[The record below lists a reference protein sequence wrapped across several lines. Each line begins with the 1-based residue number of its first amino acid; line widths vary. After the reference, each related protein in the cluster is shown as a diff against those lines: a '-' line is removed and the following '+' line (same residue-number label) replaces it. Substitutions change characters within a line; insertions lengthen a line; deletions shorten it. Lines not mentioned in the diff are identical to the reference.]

1 MGSAIKIVLA
11 DNHRLFI
18 DGLRNLL
25 SGERE
30 IEILDFAF
38 DGKELLQLLTVV
50 YPDVILLD
58 INMPGIDGFETA
70 KRIKRTSPHIRI
82 ILLTSYDDE
91 LFFKKAKDIT
101 VNGYLL
107 KDCSKDELVDCIRKV
122 YADDKLFYQQAEINK
137 QAPSDFDKNFINQF
151 RITEREIEI
160 VELLKEGLTN
170 YQVADQLSISV
181 HTVETH
187 RKNVMHKLGVNNLAS
202 LLKFFNDNRS

>member
-1 MGSAIKIVLA
+1 MGPVIKIVLA

-18 DGLRNLL
+18 EGLQNLL
-25 SGERE
+25 SDESD

-38 DGKELLQLLTVV
+38 DGKELLGLLNLVQ
-50 YPDVILLD
+50 PDVILLD

-70 KRIKRTSPHIRI
+70 KRIKKISSHVRI

-91 LFFKKAKDIT
+91 LFLKKAKDIG

-107 KDCSKDELVDCIRKV
+107 KDCGKEDLVDCIRAV
-122 YADDKLFYQQAEINK
+122 HTDDKMFYLQPEMTK
-137 QAPSDFDKNFINQF
+137 SVPSDFDRNFLNKY
-151 RITEREIEI
+151 RITDREIEI
-160 VELLKEGLTN
+160 VELLKDGLTN
-170 YQVADQLSISV
+170 YQIADKLSISI

-202 LLKFFNDNRS
+202 LIKHFNDNRS

>member
-18 DGLRNLL
+18 EGLQNLL
-25 SGERE
+25 SDEAG

-38 DGKELLQLLTVV
+38 DGKELLNLLSLVQ
-50 YPDVILLD
+50 PDVILLD

-70 KRIKRTSPHIRI
+70 RRIRKVSPQIRI
-82 ILLTSYDDE
+82 VLLTSYDDE
-91 LFFKKAKDIT
+91 LFFKKAKDIA

-107 KDCSKDELVDCIRKV
+107 KDCGKEDLVDCIHKV
-122 YADDKLFYQQAEINK
+122 YQDGTIFYQQGGMGKTPPN
-137 QAPSDFDKNFINQF
+137 DYDKNFINQY

-160 VELLKEGLTN
+160 VHLLRDGLTN
-170 YQVADQLSISV
+170 YQIAAELHISV

-187 RKNVMHKLGVNNLAS
+187 RKNIMHKLGVNNLAS
-202 LLKFFNDNRS
+202 LLKYFNDNRS

>member
-1 MGSAIKIVLA
+1 MGAAIKIILA

-25 SGERE
+25 SDEGDF
-30 IEILDFAF
+30 EILDFAF
-38 DGKELLQLLTVV
+38 DGKELLNLLNLVH
-50 YPDVILLD
+50 PDVVLLD
-58 INMPGIDGFETA
+58 INMPGLNGFETA
-70 KRIKRTSPHIRI
+70 KHIKRANPRIRI
-82 ILLTSYDDE
+82 VLLTSYDDE
-91 LFFKKAKDIT
+91 LFIKKARDLA

-107 KDCSKDELVDCIRKV
+107 KDCSKEELVNCIRQV
-122 YADDKLFYQQAEINK
+122 HLDEKLFYQQRDLK
-137 QAPSDFDKNFINQF
+137 KHAPSEFDKDFINQF

-160 VELLKEGLTN
+160 VELLKDGLTN
-170 YQVADQLSISV
+170 YQVANQLNISV